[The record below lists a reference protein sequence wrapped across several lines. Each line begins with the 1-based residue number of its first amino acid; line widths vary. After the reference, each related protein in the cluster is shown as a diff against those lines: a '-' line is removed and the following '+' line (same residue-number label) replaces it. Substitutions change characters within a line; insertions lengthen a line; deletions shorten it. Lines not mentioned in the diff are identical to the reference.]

1 MAYIKVGYKRIGDD
15 IMYMELKDLTKGQLA
30 ELKIKYLDELL
41 MKEENRNISYGEM
54 AFIDDIIADDDEDFI
69 KEFSCYSFVNDDF
82 FTDDRNKNFE

>member
-1 MAYIKVGYKRIGDD
+1 
-15 IMYMELKDLTKGQLA
+15 MYMEMKDLTKGQLA

-69 KEFSCYSFVNDDF
+69 NEFSGYSFVNDDF